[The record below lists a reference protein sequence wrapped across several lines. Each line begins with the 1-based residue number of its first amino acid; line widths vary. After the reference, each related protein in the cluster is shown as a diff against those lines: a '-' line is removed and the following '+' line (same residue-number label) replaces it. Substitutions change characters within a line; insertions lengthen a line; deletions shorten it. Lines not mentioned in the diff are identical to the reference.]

1 MKKINSKRVFLLITV
16 FALFLLGLFFAGIFT
31 LGMGKGYTSAIIE
44 NTIKKQCK
52 CTIVESIQLQLKE
65 SMLVDQEK
73 MKKHTNAFMFILSNC
88 DYPSI
93 SDLKLE
99 VIRLLV
105 KARICED
112 YNFQFI
118 VKNFNGQ
125 DQRFIIDNC
134 NLIEN

>member
-16 FALFLLGLFFAGIFT
+16 FALFLMGLFFVGIFT
-31 LGMGKGYTSAIIE
+31 LGMGKGYTSARIE
-44 NTIKKQCK
+44 NTINKLCK
-52 CTIVESIQLQLKE
+52 CETIESVKLQLKE
-65 SMLVDQEK
+65 AMLVDQTE

-93 SDLKLE
+93 SDLKLD
-99 VIRLLV
+99 VIGLLV

-118 VKNFNGQ
+118 VKNFKGQ
-125 DQRFIIDNC
+125 EQRFIIDNC

>member
-1 MKKINSKRVFLLITV
+1 MKKINSKRLFLLITV
-16 FALFLLGLFFAGIFT
+16 FALFLVGLFFVGTFT
-31 LGMGKGYTSAIIE
+31 LGMGKGYTSARIE
-44 NTIKKQCK
+44 NTISKQCK
-52 CTIVESIQLQLKE
+52 CETIESVKLQFKE

-88 DYPSI
+88 DYSSL
-93 SDLKLE
+93 SDLKSD
-99 VIRLLV
+99 VVSLLV
-105 KARICED
+105 QERICED
-112 YNFQFI
+112 YNLQFI

>member
-16 FALFLLGLFFAGIFT
+16 FALFLMGLFFVGIFT
-31 LGMGKGYTSAIIE
+31 LGMGKGYTSARIE
-44 NTIKKQCK
+44 NTINKLCK
-52 CTIVESIQLQLKE
+52 CETIESVKLQLKE
-65 SMLVDQEK
+65 SMLVDQTE
-73 MKKHTNAFMFILSNC
+73 MKKHTNAFMFNLSNC

-118 VKNFNGQ
+118 VKNFKGQ
-125 DQRFIIDNC
+125 EQRFIIDNC